1 MKLYRYYC
9 RMRPPMPGAIPRDGL
24 DRVYSFDTRK
34 SINGVDAWGFVE
46 YTRELTEKEIVDYE
60 LVACKG
66 NPFIYNM

>member
-9 RMRPPMPGAIPRDGL
+9 RMRPPMPGSVPRDGL
-24 DRVYSFDTRK
+24 DRVYSFDTRE
-34 SINGVDAWGFVE
+34 SVNGVEAWGFAE
-46 YTRELTEKEIVDYE
+46 YTRELTEKEIADYE